1 MNGSRYLL
9 LKASADRI
17 PLMDNSV
24 GLVIATPPMLGVRH
38 RPKSDYCTSDA
49 AEYDLLIRNFL
60 AEATRVVQ
68 TRRHILLIDRK
79 LQSRR
84 RSRRLV
90 FHVLQKQAE
99 KGGGIARRVRSETFL
114 THFVD
119 IKECPWWAISLGIYR
134 SLVERYSERGE
145 KIAHV
150 FSGSGNG
157 AIAALQLDRRPI
169 LIDLHYHRQ
178 VHARLAKTMRP
189 LALTSVLRDGIE
201 RATIQHAKFT
211 RQHTD

>member
-38 RPKSDYCTSDA
+38 RPKSDYCTSDG

-60 AEATRVVQ
+60 MEATRVVQ
-68 TRRHILLIDRK
+68 PRRHILLIDRK

-84 RSRRLV
+84 SSRSLV
-90 FHVLQKQAE
+90 FHILHKQAA
-99 KGGGIARRVRSETFL
+99 KGGGMVRRVRSETFL

-119 IKECPWWAISLGIYR
+119 IKEYPWWAISLGMPDPTIFGAR
-134 SLVERYSERGE
+134 RNDR
-145 KIAHV
+145 ARV
-150 FSGSGNG
+150 FRFGQRRDCS
-157 AIAALQLDRRPI
+157 AAVGPEADP
-169 LIDLHYHRQ
+169 D
-178 VHARLAKTMRP
+178 RLALSPASASETCEDD
-189 LALTSVLRDGIE
+189 A
-201 RATIQHAKFT
+201 AACANFCFA
-211 RQHTD
+211 